1 MVAVGRAR
9 VNDEVTRCRIAH
21 QIAVSAGAGHQTGVG
36 RSQALHIGKQGNGVG
51 ALPIAGAGQGAS
63 GVVKNLRT
71 SGHGAIVPPN
81 TERGPQRL
89 IIGTMRI
96 PFTKMHG
103 AGNDFVVLD
112 ATRGPLGLSP
122 AHYRFLGDR
131 HFGVGAD
138 QILTVGPSPSAGIDF
153 EYIIHN
159 ADGNQVEQCGN
170 GARCFA
176 RFVRDQGLSDK
187 ARLRVKTMQGVIE
200 PELHADGRVT
210 VDMGP
215 PSFNLQAIGFDAHSL
230 QSQPLGD
237 WECWTLSVDAKHS
250 VRIGAV
256 SMGNPHAVQLVDDV
270 DNAPLATQGPL
281 IQQHARFLHQVNA
294 GFMQVRSRG
303 EVRLRVY
310 ERGVGETL
318 SCGSGACA
326 AAVAGMRWGL
336 LDAQVDVHTRG
347 GVLTIAW
354 AGGDAPVLM
363 TGPATTVYRGEI
375 ELPDVL

>member
-1 MVAVGRAR
+1 
-9 VNDEVTRCRIAH
+9 
-21 QIAVSAGAGHQTGVG
+21 
-36 RSQALHIGKQGNGVG
+36 
-51 ALPIAGAGQGAS
+51 
-63 GVVKNLRT
+63 
-71 SGHGAIVPPN
+71 
-81 TERGPQRL
+81 
-89 IIGTMRI
+89 MRI

-131 HFGVGAD
+131 HLGVGAD
-138 QILTVGPSPSAGIDF
+138 QILTVGPSPAAGIDF
-153 EYIIHN
+153 EYTIHN

-176 RFVRDQGLSDK
+176 RFVREQGLSDK
-187 ARLRVKTMQGVIE
+187 TRLRVKTMRGVIE
-200 PELHADGRVT
+200 PELQADGRVT

-215 PSFNLQAIGFDAHSL
+215 PSFDLQAMGFNAQGL
-230 QSQPLGD
+230 EAQALGD
-237 WECWTLSVDAKHS
+237 WQYWPLSLRDSVS
-250 VRIGAV
+250 VRIGAL

-270 DNAPLATQGPL
+270 DSAPVDAQGPL
-281 IQQHARFLHQVNA
+281 IQQHARFVHQVNA
-294 GFMQVRSRG
+294 GFMQVLSRHAL
-303 EVRLRVY
+303 RLRVY

-326 AAVAGMRWGL
+326 AVVAGIRWGL
-336 LDAQVDVHTRG
+336 LDALVDVQTRG

-354 AGGDAPVLM
+354 AGADAPVLM

-375 ELPDVL
+375 ELPDHF